1 VPGFVP
7 PAYASPPRT
16 GSRNVAKGAAVDGA
30 LRAFQPIASVS
41 SATQPSWQPLIV
53 GIGGSTRAGS
63 SSERLLRTCL
73 AAAERHGARTVSVTG
88 PALRLPIYEA
98 DSAERTDAARELV
111 EAIRAADGL
120 VIASPG
126 YHGGI
131 SGLVKNAL
139 DYVED
144 LRSDARPYLD
154 GRAVGC
160 ISAAAG
166 WQAAGSTLQALRAVV
181 HALRGWPTPLG
192 VAVNSELPVWDG
204 AGAVGDR
211 ALVGQLEILTGQVVD
226 FARRWDASRSGGQTA
241 TTSP

>member
-1 VPGFVP
+1 MDA
-7 PAYASPPRT
+7 PASHPDRHDA
-16 GSRNVAKGAAVDGA
+16 
-30 LRAFQPIASVS
+30 
-41 SATQPSWQPLIV
+41 PLIV

-63 SSERLLRTCL
+63 TSERVLRACL
-73 AAAERHGARTVSVTG
+73 RDAQDAGARVLAFSG

-98 DSAERTDAARELV
+98 DGSPRTPEARDLV
-111 EAIRAADGL
+111 GAVAQADGL
-120 VIASPG
+120 IIASPG

-144 LRSDARPYLD
+144 LRGDVRPYLD

-160 ISAAAG
+160 VATAAG

-192 VAVNSELPVWDG
+192 VAVNSELPVWSEDG
-204 AGAVGDR
+204 SPADPALR
-211 ALVGQLEILTGQVVD
+211 AQLRILAGQVVE
-226 FARRWDASRSGGQTA
+226 FARRWNDGTPVENSRHSSAERVSSQP
-241 TTSP
+241 S